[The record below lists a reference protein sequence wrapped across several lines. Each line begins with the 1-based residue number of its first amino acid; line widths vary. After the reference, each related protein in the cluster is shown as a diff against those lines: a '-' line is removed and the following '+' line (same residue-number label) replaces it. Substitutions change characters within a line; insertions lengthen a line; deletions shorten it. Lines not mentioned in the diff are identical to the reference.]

1 MGCDDEGPS
10 GEGPGCRVAIIN
22 IYMYNNNNFN

>member
-1 MGCDDEGPS
+1 MHVGCDDEGPR

-22 IYMYNNNNFN
+22 IHTCIPF